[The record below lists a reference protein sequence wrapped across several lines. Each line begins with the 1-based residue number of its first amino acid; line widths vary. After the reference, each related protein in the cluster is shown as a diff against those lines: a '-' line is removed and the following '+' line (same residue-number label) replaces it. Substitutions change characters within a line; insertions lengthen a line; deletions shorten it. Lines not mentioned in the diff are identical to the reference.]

1 MVRWF
6 WIAGWII
13 TVMSLL
19 GNGFTIYIIT
29 TRRRLLTLPN
39 WYILSL
45 AVADFLFV
53 LCYFPASFFCNL
65 LFDSCNREYR
75 IMVASLFMYAS
86 VTNLVAMT
94 IDRYI
99 AIALPLRYVVLVT
112 SRRALAVIC
121 SAWAFSLVLA
131 PIQYQVERTDSKTL
145 HRVFEITRLVT
156 VEVTPVV
163 ILVISTIRMLLIRR
177 KHMRQAAIQVSQLLY
192 NKRRGSPDCQFK
204 LSRKRELSSV
214 QVICVVVS
222 VFIVCY
228 GMNISLSFCIG
239 LEICNPSR
247 EARDMLAILLMVNAL
262 INPFAYAF
270 LKNDIKKE
278 CEALFRRKLKTSQ

>member
-1 MVRWF
+1 M
-6 WIAGWII
+6 
-13 TVMSLL
+13 MSLL
-19 GNGFTIYIIT
+19 GNGFTIYMIT
-29 TRRRLLTLPN
+29 TRRRLFTLPN
-39 WYILSL
+39 WFILSL

-65 LFDSCNREYR
+65 LFHSCNREYR
-75 IMVASLFMYAS
+75 IMITSLFMYAS

-112 SRRALAVIC
+112 SRRVLAAIC
-121 SAWAFSLVLA
+121 SAWALSLVLA
-131 PIQYQVERTDSKTL
+131 PIQYQVERADSKSL
-145 HRVFEITRLVT
+145 HRVFEITRLAT
-156 VEVTPVV
+156 VEVTPAV

-192 NKRRGSPDCQFK
+192 NKRRGIPDCHFK
-204 LSRKRELSSV
+204 LSRKRELSSA

-222 VFIVCY
+222 VFIICY
-228 GMNISLSFCIG
+228 AMNISLSFCIG
-239 LEICNPSR
+239 LEICNPPR
-247 EARDMLAILLMVNAL
+247 EVRDLLAILLMVNSL

-278 CEALFRRKLKTSQ
+278 CEALFRRKFKTSK

>member
-1 MVRWF
+1 MMAF
-6 WIAGWII
+6 
-13 TVMSLL
+13 L
-19 GNGFTIYIIT
+19 GNGFTIYLIT
-29 TRRRLLTLPN
+29 TRRRLFTLPN
-39 WYILSL
+39 WFILSL

-65 LFDSCNREYR
+65 LSHSCNREYR
-75 IMVASLFMYAS
+75 IMLASLFMYAS

-112 SRRALAVIC
+112 SRRVLAAIF
-121 SAWAFSLVLA
+121 SAWAFPLIVA
-131 PIQYQVERTDSKTL
+131 PIQYQVERAGSKSL
-145 HRVFEITRLVT
+145 QRAFEITRLVT
-156 VEVTPVV
+156 VEVTPAV

-192 NKRRGSPDCQFK
+192 NKWRRNPDCLFK
-204 LSRKRELSSV
+204 LSRKREMPSV

-228 GMNISLSFCIG
+228 AMNISLSFCIG
-239 LEICNPSR
+239 LEIGDPPR
-247 EARDMLAILLMVNAL
+247 EVRDLLAILLMVNSL

-278 CEALFRRKLKTSQ
+278 CKTLFRRKFKTGE

>member
-1 MVRWF
+1 MSWF

-19 GNGFTIYIIT
+19 GNGFTIYLIT
-29 TRRRLLTLPN
+29 TRRRLFILPN
-39 WYILSL
+39 WFILSL

-65 LFDSCNREYR
+65 LFHSCNREYR
-75 IMVASLFMYAS
+75 IMLASFFMYAS

-112 SRRALAVIC
+112 SRRVLVAIF
-121 SAWAFSLVLA
+121 SAWAFSLTLA
-131 PIQYQVERTDSKTL
+131 PIQYQVERAGSKTL
-145 HRVFEITRLVT
+145 QRVFEITRLIT
-156 VEVTPVV
+156 VEVTPAV

-192 NKRRGSPDCQFK
+192 NKWRNPDCFFK
-204 LSRKRELSSV
+204 LSRTRKRELSSV

-228 GMNISLSFCIG
+228 AMNISLSFCIG
-239 LEICNPSR
+239 LEICDPPR
-247 EARDMLAILLMVNAL
+247 EVRDLLAILLMVNSL

-278 CEALFRRKLKTSQ
+278 CKALFRRKFKTGK

>member
-39 WYILSL
+39 WFILSL

-131 PIQYQVERTDSKTL
+131 PIHYKVESADSKTL

-156 VEVTPVV
+156 VEVTPAV